1 MPYISSELRAKFDP
15 CIDHLQDMLDDQS
28 WDGELNYIISRLVA
42 GRFSRVTR
50 YQTIARVCGVLSNVK
65 DEFYRRLAAPYENM
79 ALLQS
84 GDLPEFDEI
93 RVRLHVLM
101 DAMQKKGGGAK

>member
-15 CIDHLQDMLDDQS
+15 CIDHLQDMLDDEK
-28 WDGELNYIISRLVA
+28 WEGELNYIITRLVA

-65 DEFYRRLAAPYENM
+65 DEFYRRLAVPYENV
-79 ALLQS
+79 AWS
-84 GDLPEFDEI
+84 KNGDIPEYEELDTQLRRECREI
-93 RVRLHVLM
+93 FEK
-101 DAMQKKGGGAK
+101 DAK